1 MSKHN
6 LQHIQF
12 LNYTSEDVES
22 SDTSKRFKTDYS
34 FLNSYVHHNEINQK
48 LSNAPAS
55 HNDVGNVSNNND
67 FTDGNCDA
75 NDQDL
80 RHILPWTPSPMLQ
93 LLSKKFKDDILY
105 DYPNI
110 PCAYCSMLMPKLSV
124 KWLTYDP
131 EESYKLTVAF
141 PEISLY
147 VRLNNRNITQVAVC
161 NGCKNPRTRRYAP
174 LLRKIPDE
182 IKNVPMAHRRYLS
195 PVHMNCSLGRA
206 SGSNSYTNYRHL
218 EGAIGITHNYRALEL
233 YSGMVGAFLN
243 VNEPSRRSCAH
254 STAIGP
260 PNN

>member
-1 MSKHN
+1 
-6 LQHIQF
+6 
-12 LNYTSEDVES
+12 
-22 SDTSKRFKTDYS
+22 
-34 FLNSYVHHNEINQK
+34 
-48 LSNAPAS
+48 
-55 HNDVGNVSNNND
+55 
-67 FTDGNCDA
+67 
-75 NDQDL
+75 
-80 RHILPWTPSPMLQ
+80 MLQ

-218 EGAIGITHNYRALEL
+218 EGFVPSSFFMRIILLEL
-233 YSGMVGAFLN
+233 SEFDI
-243 VNEPSRRSCAH
+243 PTSCGECWTQDIINI
-254 STAIGP
+254 SKT
-260 PNN
+260 